1 MVLSTTVINAH
12 CVILFSRYISPKSG
26 EVIQLSSV
34 IRRLNYVFFDK
45 GNKIAARSVD
55 NLRLFRKSG

>member
-1 MVLSTTVINAH
+1 MRTVSY
-12 CVILFSRYISPKSG
+12 FSVGIPTYIYISPKSG

-34 IRRLNYVFFDK
+34 LRRLNYVFFDR